1 MAKQKVSVELKPK
14 KNTQKDILYPGRR
27 KKREREARFC
37 YLSQASAEVVSK
49 YQKEKLENSHNNVYY
64 LGGFFFTADQSN
76 YSVLG

>member
-1 MAKQKVSVELKPK
+1 MAQQKVSVELKPK

-49 YQKEKLENSHNNVYY
+49 YQREKLKTSHNNVYY
-64 LGGFFFTADQSN
+64 LGGFFFTADHSN
-76 YSVLG
+76 YSVLS